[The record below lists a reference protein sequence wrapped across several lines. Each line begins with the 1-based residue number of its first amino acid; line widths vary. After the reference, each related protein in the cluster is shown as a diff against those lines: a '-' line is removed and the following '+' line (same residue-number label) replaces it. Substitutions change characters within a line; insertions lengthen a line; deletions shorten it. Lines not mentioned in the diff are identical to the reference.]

1 MDNQTF
7 KYKDLFEAM
16 KKNDLIE
23 FKNMIKSKKW
33 NPNQLNSDG
42 DSLLH
47 EAWMWNRYEFLKYL
61 IEEVEEIDLNIRNRD
76 GKTVLYQAIYY
87 CDGRVARWL
96 VKAGASKEGLEKFSD
111 LKIAIVLGNLK
122 EMKQLIRNGANLNQK
137 MTLEINHFIGQLE
150 LDGFL

>member
-33 NPNQLNSDG
+33 NPNQLNSYG
-42 DSLLH
+42 YSLLH
-47 EAWMWNRYEFLKYL
+47 VAWLWKRYEFLKYL

-76 GKTVLYQAIYY
+76 GKTVLYLAIYY
-87 CDGRVARWL
+87 CNGRVARWL
-96 VKAGASKEGLEKFSD
+96 
-111 LKIAIVLGNLK
+111 
-122 EMKQLIRNGANLNQK
+122 
-137 MTLEINHFIGQLE
+137 
-150 LDGFL
+150 